1 MSVHPAQYKGV
12 SRNHVC
18 EEVGCAFMFCNDS
31 MSFWAEILSL
41 LPPPMSR
48 VPLSSD
54 QPPQPSHQITVLAQS
69 LYLSY
74 ITDYSTRTGSLPL
87 LHYRS
92 QFSHRV
98 FTSPLRH
105 IPRNMAP
112 DKQHD
117 LPPTTSRPS
126 LRVPRLVLIVSSP
139 LLVHRSGAR
148 SGRVSC
154 RAPTGWD
161 HRHSSAS
168 STSRH
173 G

>member
-1 MSVHPAQYKGV
+1 MRKYSHYSPRPCHVSPSLRTNLHRLPTRSQYSHRV
-12 SRNHVC
+12 
-18 EEVGCAFMFCNDS
+18 FT
-31 MSFWAEILSL
+31 SL
-41 LPPPMSR
+41 TL
-48 VPLSSD
+48 
-54 QPPQPSHQITVLAQS
+54 QIPVLAQG

-92 QFSHRV
+92 QYSHRV

-112 DKQHD
+112 DKQDD
-117 LPPTTSRPS
+117 LPPTTSRGS
-126 LRVPRLVLIVSSP
+126 LRVPRLVLILSSP

-154 RAPTGWD
+154 RAPTGWV
-161 HRHSSAS
+161 HRH
-168 STSRH
+168 
-173 G
+173 